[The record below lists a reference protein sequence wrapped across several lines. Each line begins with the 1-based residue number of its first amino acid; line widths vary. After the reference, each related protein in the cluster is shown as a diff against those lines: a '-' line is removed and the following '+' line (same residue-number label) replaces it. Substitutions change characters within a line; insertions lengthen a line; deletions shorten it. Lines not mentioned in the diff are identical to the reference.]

1 MRLAACGVQRGVC
14 RAKTL
19 VLAPQLVCTGRARR
33 GVGAWG
39 ENVSHYSL
47 GEREI

>member
-19 VLAPQLVCTGRARR
+19 VLAPQLVCTGRALGR
-33 GVGAWG
+33 GAGAQG
-39 ENVSHYSL
+39 FSISKMS
-47 GEREI
+47 